1 MQTTTA
7 FAEAVAGEVRAE
19 LAARRLTQANLAK
32 FMRWNTTS
40 LSRILNRPQS
50 MDLAHL
56 EQIALYLGIT
66 PLQLVTA
73 ATARAD
79 RTSAAIA

>member
-1 MQTTTA
+1 MQTHTA

-19 LAARRLTQANLAK
+19 LAARRLTQSNLAE
-32 FMRWNTTS
+32 FMSWNTTS

-50 MDLAHL
+50 IDLAHL

-66 PLQLVTA
+66 PLELVAA

-79 RTSAAIA
+79 RTAVATA